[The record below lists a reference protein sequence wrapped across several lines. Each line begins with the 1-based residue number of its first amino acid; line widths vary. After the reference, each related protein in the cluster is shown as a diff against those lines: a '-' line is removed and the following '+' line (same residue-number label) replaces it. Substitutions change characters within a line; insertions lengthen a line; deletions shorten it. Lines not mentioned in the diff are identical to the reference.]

1 MKNIY
6 QKPTCSVY
14 DIKHRTM
21 ILCSSPASTPP
32 DSPDYDDWLGA
43 REFDLDGFEEDFAF
57 DE

>member
-1 MKNIY
+1 
-6 QKPTCSVY
+6 
-14 DIKHRTM
+14 M